1 MRHFLET
8 LGSLEDP
15 LIGRKIGFKPII
27 SALSAIGLFFAIITP
42 LNTNVEGS
50 LTENIVENNSRTYI
64 KEDSPEVLQ
73 TVERVFLAPN
83 IEQIDSESSSFIK
96 VLVTG
101 YSSTPE
107 ETDEDP
113 FITASGKIVKE
124 GIVACNFL
132 PFETKVRFPLLYP
145 DKIFVVEDKMHHRF
159 SKNRVDIWF
168 PSKDLA
174 LEFGAKETIME
185 IIR

>member
-1 MRHFLET
+1 MRHFLEN

-15 LIGRKIGFKPII
+15 LIGKKFQFKSIL
-27 SALSAIGLFFAIITP
+27 SALFAFALFFTIITP

-50 LTENIVENNSRTYI
+50 LTENIVENNSRVYI
-64 KEDSPEVLQ
+64 KEDSPEILQ
-73 TVERVFLAPN
+73 TIEKVFLTPN
-83 IEQIDSESSSFIK
+83 IEQIDSESSSFMK

-113 FITASGKIVKE
+113 FITASGKMVKD
-124 GIVACNFL
+124 GIVAANFL
-132 PFETKVRFPLLYP
+132 PFGTKVRFPFLYP
-145 DKIFVVEDKMHHRF
+145 EKIFVVEDRMHHRF

-168 PSKDLA
+168 PSKELA

-185 IIR
+185 ILR